1 MTGSYTCAG
10 AAAAATNTPTN
21 VYNSFVQLVNDA
33 VYGFG
38 TPASRHNVKSGASI
52 PSAIITE
59 LDRKIDDGMPFTGT
73 FQFSTFTGGG
83 AALPAAGATGCTS
96 AAAATTDTWNA
107 ANGVTNCG
115 GATLL

>member
-1 MTGSYTCAG
+1 MTGSYVCAG

-59 LDRKIDDGMPFTGT
+59 LDRKIDDGMPYTGS
-73 FQFSTFTGGG
+73 FQFSVFNGG
-83 AALPAAGATGCTS
+83 AGAPAEN
-96 AAAATTDTWNA
+96 AAAACTTGTTTAGTWNA
-107 ANGVTNCG
+107 ANGATNCG